1 MATVKWSTRADARL
15 QEISDYLFDVAGNR
29 TALKITRKIQTHTE
43 KLSAN
48 PRMGQREGTFED
60 SGMEFRYLVEG
71 NYKIIYWIED
81 DNITISTL
89 FDCRQNPERMK
100 EEVGRKGEGYDL

>member
-1 MATVKWSTRADARL
+1 MVNVEWSTKASVRIR
-15 QEISDYLFDVAGNR
+15 EIYDYLFGVAGER
-29 TALKITRKIQTHTE
+29 TARKITGKIENHVK

-48 PRMGQREGTFED
+48 PRVGQREIMFED

-81 DNITISTL
+81 DNVTISTL

-100 EEVGRKGEGYDL
+100 EEVGRTK